1 MKIVS
6 HLLDKFVAPV
16 LLVVDARAL
25 FERVIGTFPPDRARP
40 LWERWARHEYQY
52 GDLAAAQKLEKRMAE
67 AYPNGE
73 NPRRSGAPLLSNFVS
88 DPPIKRFAQRH
99 TYHSTDAI
107 AARDLG
113 VAIVRQNS
121 GTASYSSSNNSLGRT
136 ETQTSL
142 LASGNTPQSTPAPTA
157 PPAQHKRPPS
167 PDHKRRDSDT
177 HGPSQYKRARASSPP
192 GRDRDRWDG
201 HGGGRKRYNSPSWD
215 RDRDRD
221 LPPPPQA
228 PQRRAREQE
237 EEKTVN
243 VPSVISWFVGTLPG
257 PSAFDGKWS
266 YIAVV
271 RLRLWPGP

>member
-1 MKIVS
+1 MPVRCSSALLAPFLLIVRGLS
-6 HLLDKFVAPV
+6 GNVGPDTNINTVTLPPRRNWKNAWQKPTLMVRTCDV
-16 LLVVDARAL
+16 L
-25 FERVIGTFPPDRARP
+25 
-40 LWERWARHEYQY
+40 
-52 GDLAAAQKLEKRMAE
+52 
-67 AYPNGE
+67 AYPF
-73 NPRRSGAPLLSNFVS
+73 SDFVP

-121 GTASYSSSNNSLGRT
+121 GTASYGGSSNSLGRT

-142 LASGNTPQSTPAPTA
+142 MASGSTPQSTPAPTA

-167 PDHKRRDSDT
+167 PDHKRRDSDS
-177 HGPSQYKRARASSPP
+177 HGPGQYKRARASSPP

-201 HGGGRKRYNSPSWD
+201 HGSGRKRYNSPSWD

-221 LPPPPQA
+221 APPPPQA

-243 VPSVISWFVGTLPG
+243 IPSVISWFVGTLPG
-257 PSAFDGKWS
+257 PSAFDGKWPYMRS
-266 YIAVV
+266 SIFVCGQDSDDYE
-271 RLRLWPGP
+271 